1 MRTAEVGGIVGSWRR
16 KWEGS
21 TFLVVCMYVCVGVG
35 GEGCVKSQ
43 LYTPIH
49 IVSSE
54 GKGLVKKEEASLLG
68 TGMWWPNPEPTLT
81 REETTPFPAP

>member
-1 MRTAEVGGIVGSWRR
+1 MGRFNLSGS
-16 KWEGS
+16 
-21 TFLVVCMYVCVGVG
+21 MHVCVWG
-35 GEGCVKSQ
+35 GGCVKSQ

-68 TGMWWPNPEPTLT
+68 TGKRWPNPEPTLT